1 MPLLF
6 AALAFA
12 VPASATPAGE
22 PATVDLT
29 YKVYGGGLLILS
41 LDTKAEL
48 GGGRYKI
55 ASNVATEGLVDR
67 LFHGRLTSRA
77 HGALTGTGPQMERY
91 VQDYKGRFGDRSI
104 DMTLAADGTYDVEA
118 KPEDGGAIEQGVLD
132 PKAAVGAVDP
142 LTASIHA
149 VLSGAERPCAATVP
163 VFDGRRVYDLDF
175 SMQATDSLE
184 PRVADEFAG
193 TAWRCTV
200 VYKPKSGYAREW
212 HIRRAK
218 DPLKLKQRCGWRV
231 STVRRTAPHETQSF
245 LLPVRLQI
253 SSAYFDAVAHLT
265 HASIDGRQLIASA
278 EDTGD

>member
-184 PRVADEFAG
+184 PRVAGEFAG

-218 DPLKLKQRCGWRV
+218 DPLKPA
-231 STVRRTAPHETQSF
+231 TVWLARFDGAENGAGETQSF